1 MTADTETPLESQP
14 VNIEMPTAE
23 SLTTE
28 TETPTESQPVNIE
41 MPTESLPTDTE
52 TPTDSQPVQMEM
64 PTESLTSDTETPTES
79 QPVNIEMP
87 TESLPSDTESPT
99 EGQPANI
106 ELSVENVPDEILSKT
121 QPVYSKIF
129 ENLSGINS
137 SISHSRL
144 PFPDVSKKF
153 YFREGGRWA
162 RHETHNKDDVSPMKT
177 SKDGL
182 NVLRRGNLSGSLS
195 ENIAHLRKELKS
207 EKDGH
212 KRAFKYG
219 VIKVVVKLKAS
230 IVLSTREAALLYTSE
245 KSRILNIQDTQS
257 SYRASDTYKILFNYL
272 NVAQLYIFGVAYLFA
287 AHGRDLNQISQAIFS
302 LMSRFQD
309 RMSNEKA
316 LLALAFLSYCPA
328 TAYK

>member
-1 MTADTETPLESQP
+1 MTADTETPSESQP

-28 TETPTESQPVNIE
+28 TETPAESQPVNIE
-41 MPTESLPTDTE
+41 MPTESL
-52 TPTDSQPVQMEM
+52 PTDSQPVQMEM
-64 PTESLTSDTETPTES
+64 PTESLTSDTETRAES

-99 EGQPANI
+99 EGQPADI
-106 ELSVENVPDEILSKT
+106 ELSVENVAVEILSKT
-121 QPVYSKIF
+121 QSVDSKIY
-129 ENLSGINS
+129 ENLSDINS

-162 RHETHNKDDVSPMKT
+162 RNKMHNKDRDVSPVKT

-182 NVLRRGNLSGSLS
+182 NVLTRGNLSGSLPK
-195 ENIAHLRKELKS
+195 NIAPLRKELKS

-219 VIKVVVKLKAS
+219 VIKEAVKLKAS
-230 IVLSTREAALLYTSE
+230 IVLSMREVALLYTSE

-257 SYRASDTYKILFNYL
+257 SYRLVIL
-272 NVAQLYIFGVAYLFA
+272 I
-287 AHGRDLNQISQAIFS
+287 RFS
-302 LMSRFQD
+302 LI
-309 RMSNEKA
+309 
-316 LLALAFLSYCPA
+316 
-328 TAYK
+328 T

>member
-1 MTADTETPLESQP
+1 
-14 VNIEMPTAE
+14 
-23 SLTTE
+23 
-28 TETPTESQPVNIE
+28 
-41 MPTESLPTDTE
+41 MPTESLPA
-52 TPTDSQPVQMEM
+52 
-64 PTESLTSDTETPTES
+64 
-79 QPVNIEMP
+79 
-87 TESLPSDTESPT
+87 DTESPT
-99 EGQPANI
+99 EGQPADI

-121 QPVYSKIF
+121 QPVDSKIY
-129 ENLSGINS
+129 ENLSDINL

-144 PFPDVSKKF
+144 PFPDVSNKF

-162 RHETHNKDDVSPMKT
+162 RNESHNKDRDVSPVKT

-182 NVLRRGNLSGSLS
+182 NVLRRGNLSGSLP
-195 ENIAHLRKELKS
+195 ENIVHLRKELKS

-230 IVLSTREAALLYTSE
+230 IVLSMREAALLYTSE

-272 NVAQLYIFGVAYLFA
+272 NVAQLYIFGVAYLFE

-316 LLALAFLSYCPA
+316 LLALAPSYHIVKQLLTSKRDQDTLDVLLSKV
-328 TAYK
+328 TSKGTVLKL